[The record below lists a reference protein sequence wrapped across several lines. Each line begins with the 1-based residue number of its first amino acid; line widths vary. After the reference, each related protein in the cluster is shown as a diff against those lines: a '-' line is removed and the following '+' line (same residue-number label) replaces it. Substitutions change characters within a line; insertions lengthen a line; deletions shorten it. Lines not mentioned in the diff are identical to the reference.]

1 MRNQIISKRFLN
13 RTFLNRTFLNRTFL
27 NRTMERMLRKS
38 LELVSAMDIWLFIKE
53 PV

>member
-1 MRNQIISKRFLN
+1 MRNQIISKR
-13 RTFLNRTFLNRTFL
+13 FLNRTFL